1 MKIVLYTTPTCSK
14 CKVLKQKM
22 NAKNIE
28 FIEINDIEIC
38 QKEGIDLVPVLEIDG
53 KKFEF
58 SEANKIINEWEVQ

>member
-28 FIEINDIEIC
+28 FIEINDIETC

-58 SEANKIINEWEVQ
+58 SEANKIINEWW